1 MKVDEFALFLRTNN
15 VDIDCITET
24 WLKSTV
30 PSSAINIAGYSVVR
44 NDRHNE
50 IIGGGVCVYIRN
62 TIRYKLWTEL
72 LDDDVESLWIT
83 IRPKRLP
90 RDLSMITL
98 GVIYMPPGSSIRPRK
113 ETQYVT
119 HILHSLDT
127 IMRSY
132 PDSGLFVV
140 GDFNH
145 MKDKH
150 IKNFPLK
157 QIVQLPMH
165 VTSILDCIYTNID
178 QYYKTPEL
186 SPGLGLSLHKVVQCE
201 PNLIAP
207 NKRAFTQTYR
217 TNSQSARSA
226 FVDALKVVNWQPI
239 FRMATCQEMYTC
251 FNNTI
256 QELLTVHLP
265 FITTTKFETDK
276 PWITEDYKRDISQRQ
291 HYLKVGDTVNFNR
304 LRNIVNRKTKSL
316 CSLHYKH
323 KVRSLNSENSR

>member
-1 MKVDEFALFLRTNN
+1 
-15 VDIDCITET
+15 
-24 WLKSTV
+24 
-30 PSSAINIAGYSVVR
+30 
-44 NDRHNE
+44 
-50 IIGGGVCVYIRN
+50 
-62 TIRYKLWTEL
+62 
-72 LDDDVESLWIT
+72 
-83 IRPKRLP
+83 
-90 RDLSMITL
+90 
-98 GVIYMPPGSSIRPRK
+98 MPPGSSIRPRK

-127 IMRSY
+127 IMCSY

-157 QIVQLPMH
+157 QIVKLPTY
-165 VTSILDCIYTNID
+165 VTSILDCMYTNI
-178 QYYKTPEL
+178 KTPEQ
-186 SPGLGLSLHKVVQCE
+186 SPRLGLSLHKVVQCE
-201 PNLIAP
+201 PKLIAP
-207 NKRAFTQTYR
+207 NKRTFTQTHR

-239 FRMATCQEMYTC
+239 FRMATCQEMYTY

-316 CSLHYKH
+316 RSLHYKH
-323 KVRSLNSENSR
+323 KVRSLNSENSRSWFKQTKELIGLKSSNEYVFIPLVDELCDGDMTKLANNMNTFFHSVSVHLIPLDKADHLLDTLSESSVISQQNSTNPLVQTV